1 MDELIPLQPDESA
14 KEKQQK
20 HERDKSK
27 RAKSRQVYDVQKCLE
42 ALSQLPGL
50 LMIGYVRPAQAN
62 AIRSTLETILRHYR
76 QTGSTRSELA
86 PKDIDIMSILR
97 THPELVS
104 LFESL
109 LTDEQLEAVM
119 KEAKDGDDRET

>member
-1 MDELIPLQPDESA
+1 MDDLVPIQPDESA
-14 KEKQQK
+14 KEKQHK

-50 LMIGYVRPAQAN
+50 LMMRYVRPAQAN

-76 QTGSTRSELA
+76 QTGSTRSESA
-86 PKDIDIMSILR
+86 PTDIDIMSILR

-119 KEAKDGDDRET
+119 KEAKDGDDGET

>member
-1 MDELIPLQPDESA
+1 MDDLVPIQPDESA
-14 KEKQQK
+14 KEKQHK

-27 RAKSRQVYDVQKCLE
+27 RAKFHTVYDVQKCLE

-50 LMIGYVRPAQAN
+50 LMMGYVRPAQAN
-62 AIRSTLETILRHYR
+62 AIRSTLETLLRHYR
-76 QTGSTRSELA
+76 QTDSTRSESALQ
-86 PKDIDIMSILR
+86 DIDIMSILR